1 MSDIIRYKLVNYVF
15 SFLSTGKMNKEYK
28 KTGLALGTGAARGL
42 THIGVLKA
50 IEEYGIKINYISGS
64 SIGALIGGAYA
75 MGMNA
80 KEIEE
85 IALKTNWK
93 LMAKIFTPTLSLS
106 SLVNSD
112 YLDEFLSTI
121 FGGKNFNDLTIPFS
135 AIATDIL
142 TGRMV
147 VLDRGDLTT
156 AIRASIS
163 LPIIFS
169 PVTYGKYKLLDG
181 GLVNPTPV
189 DIVRKQNIDTVIA
202 VNLRRFETYGIN
214 QIADTDKKRMSGSE
228 LRKLSLNEKIQYFIK
243 NPLHYINNRNETPDP
258 KFWEVLYQMFI
269 IVQVQISELTMQIAK
284 PDILIEPDTGKY
296 KLLEFNKAE
305 ELIEIGYRTAKSR
318 LKKIKS

>member
-1 MSDIIRYKLVNYVF
+1 MDKKN
-15 SFLSTGKMNKEYK
+15 K

-50 IEEYGIKINYISGS
+50 VEEYGIKIDYISGS

-75 MGMNA
+75 MGMSA
-80 KEIEE
+80 REIEG

-121 FGGKNFNDLTIPFS
+121 FDGKTFNDLKIPFS

-142 TGRMV
+142 TGKMI
-147 VLDRGDLTT
+147 VLDKGDLTT

-202 VNLRRFETYGIN
+202 VNLRRFETYGVN
-214 QIADTDKKRMSGSE
+214 HIAETKDKSLSDNE
-228 LRKLSLNEKIQYFIK
+228 LKKLSLNEKIQFFIK
-243 NPLHYINNRNETPDP
+243 NPLHYINNRDETPDP
-258 KFWEVLYQMFI
+258 KFWEILYQMFI
-269 IVQVQISELTMQIAK
+269 IVQVQISELTIQIAQ
-284 PDILIEPDTGKY
+284 PDILIEPDAGKY

-305 ELIEIGYRTAKSR
+305 ELIEIGYRTARSK
-318 LKKIKS
+318 LKRIKN